1 MQVWDV
7 FMWDSWVCLWAWPV
21 SVSGP
26 GAALGRELRV
36 AGGRKPPSQ
45 VLEDVEGQAAHQ
57 GDDSDLPQER
67 QGGNEVNICVE
78 RRAQSQKPGKVIL
91 GKGAELQLHLPEL
104 PPAHHGTGLE
114 LDPSNPDHSMILQ
127 FLKLP
132 HLHIQGQ
139 SPSDTWFLTPLPFS
153 CPEAAEMC

>member
-1 MQVWDV
+1 
-7 FMWDSWVCLWAWPV
+7 MWEQLGVCLWAGGNV
-21 SVSGP
+21 CLCVQ

-78 RRAQSQKPGKVIL
+78 KRAQSQNMGRTFWEGVQKSSSIYQCFL
-91 GKGAELQLHLPEL
+91 LPM
-104 PPAHHGTGLE
+104 ARGW
-114 LDPSNPDHSMILQ
+114 N
-127 FLKLP
+127 
-132 HLHIQGQ
+132 
-139 SPSDTWFLTPLPFS
+139 
-153 CPEAAEMC
+153 

>member
-1 MQVWDV
+1 M
-7 FMWDSWVCLWAWPV
+7 
-21 SVSGP
+21 P

-78 RRAQSQKPGKVIL
+78 KGALSQNHRENLLGSRKAAPSTTAPSCPQHRGGTSSALSSLPTQAIL
-91 GKGAELQLHLPEL
+91 GFYN
-104 PPAHHGTGLE
+104 
-114 LDPSNPDHSMILQ
+114 S
-127 FLKLP
+127 
-132 HLHIQGQ
+132 
-139 SPSDTWFLTPLPFS
+139 
-153 CPEAAEMC
+153 

>member
-1 MQVWDV
+1 
-7 FMWDSWVCLWAWPV
+7 MWEQLGVCLWAGGNV
-21 SVSGP
+21 CLCVQ

-78 RRAQSQKPGKVIL
+78 KRAQSQNHGQDLL
-91 GKGAELQLHLPEL
+91 GRGAEKQFNLPVL
-104 PPAHHGTGLE
+104 PSAHGTGLE
-114 LDPSNPDHSMILQ
+114 LD
-127 FLKLP
+127 
-132 HLHIQGQ
+132 HL
-139 SPSDTWFLTPLPFS
+139 
-153 CPEAAEMC
+153 